1 MKLFNRILII
11 FLLLLLAAASTAM
24 MIAPQLMISF
34 LADAFTS
41 MSQSIGEG
49 SIVPMVGISA
59 LTLIVCLVL
68 LWLELRWSG
77 SSKMVEVQQVSGG
90 RVAISADSIASRL
103 KHDVDRLPGVIEVK
117 PRVRRKRD
125 RLDVTLDL
133 TTGPE
138 VDIPQKTEEVCQL
151 VRQIVET
158 QMGMKLVGDPQVRV
172 RFGPF
177 LASEDSGTP
186 TLEDQVSQALPI
198 AQPPLEVPFEGN
210 QEDDGP
216 KDPSEW

>member
-11 FLLLLLAAASTAM
+11 LLLLLLAAASTAM

-41 MSQSIGEG
+41 VSHSIREG
-49 SIVPMVGISA
+49 SILPIVGISA
-59 LTLIVCLVL
+59 LALMVCLVL

-77 SSKMVEVQQVSGG
+77 SSKMVEVSQVSGG

-103 KHDVDRLPGVIEVK
+103 KHDVDRLPGVIEVR
-117 PRVRRKRD
+117 PRVQRKRD
-125 RLDVTLDL
+125 KLDVTLDL

-151 VRQIVET
+151 VRQIVESR
-158 QMGMKLVGDPQVRV
+158 MGMRLVRDPQVHV

-186 TLEDQVSQALPI
+186 VFEDQVSQALPVS
-198 AQPPLEVPFEGN
+198 QPPLEVPLEGN
-210 QEDDGP
+210 QETDGAS
-216 KDPSEW
+216 DPSEW